1 MRPND
6 MPELPEVETVKNHLN
21 KIIKNKVIDD
31 VLILRHN
38 IIKGDEDK
46 FIKTLKNKKIN
57 EVKRY
62 GKFLVFDLGK
72 EDVLISHLRME
83 GKYIKGNSVDDKS
96 KYARVIF
103 VFKDKSILNYD
114 DSRTFGTMM
123 IRKKKDYLKVP
134 PLSLLGQEA
143 IKNINVDRFYSA
155 IYKDHRYIKEVL
167 LDQHIISGLGN
178 IYVDETLFMS
188 KISPLSKTNCLTKS
202 DIKMILINAKKILL
216 EAIKNNG
223 TTVHTFAWDNGKSG
237 NFQSFLKVYGKKGKE
252 CPSCGHQFI
261 KIKLKGRGTT
271 YCPYCQ
277 KLKNNKYVLGITGPV
292 SSGKSTAL
300 NELKKF
306 GFKTFSCDKEVTKLY
321 SDKVFL
327 KKLKRKLN
335 LCSKEEVREAV
346 YKDKNKLQQLENLIH
361 PIIKNEIKK
370 FIKNN
375 DGKLAIEVPL
385 LFQTGYDKLMNETL
399 LIIADENKKW
409 IKKRGKNGLKQFK
422 INNEIDYS
430 RFIKHANYVIY
441 NNSNLNYFKKS
452 IKNIFD
458 YR

>member
-202 DIKMILINAKKILL
+202 DIKTILINAKKILL

-292 SSGKSTAL
+292 SSGKTTAL
-300 NELKKF
+300 KELEKS
-306 GFKTFSCDKEVTKLY
+306 GFKTFSCDEEVAKLY
-321 SDKVFL
+321 CDKNFL
-327 KKLKRKLN
+327 KLMVKKLNIHSKDEAREIASKNKEKLKQI
-335 LCSKEEVREAV
+335 EA
-346 YKDKNKLQQLENLIH
+346 LIH
-361 PIIKNEIKK
+361 PIIKEKLKDFIKK
-370 FIKNN
+370 N
-375 DGKLAIEVPL
+375 DGNLAIEVPL
-385 LFQTGYDKLMNETL
+385 LFQTGMDKMMNETL
-399 LIIADENKKW
+399 LILPSENDKW
-409 IKKRGKNGLKQFK
+409 IRKRGNKGNKQLT
-422 INNEIDYS
+422 INNNVNYDS
-430 RFIKHANYVIY
+430 FAKRATYVIY
-441 NNSNLNYFKKS
+441 NNASIEALKKKLNKFAV
-452 IKNIFD
+452 N
-458 YR
+458 